1 MGFVFLDPHPP
12 PCGMDRNPKSG
23 PPTKPRQAYV
33 SADSRPEIP
42 LNWSTPARNWR
53 ERRQK
58 ARVIAASYKRRKPE
72 PVWDGP
78 F

>member
-12 PCGMDRNPKSG
+12 PCGMDRK
-23 PPTKPRQAYV
+23 QAQ
-33 SADSRPEIP
+33 ARLDTLR
-42 LNWSTPARNWR
+42 NTPARNWR

-58 ARVIAASYKRRKPE
+58 ARVIAQAYRRSKPL
-72 PVWDGP
+72 PVWAESP

>member
-12 PCGMDRNPKSG
+12 PCGMDRK
-23 PPTKPRQAYV
+23 QA
-33 SADSRPEIP
+33 P
-42 LNWSTPARNWR
+42 LDRIRDTPARNWR

-58 ARVIAASYKRRKPE
+58 ARVIAASYRPRKPK